1 MPSGTLR
8 IPQVIKHALNG
19 WKIVWISMVCWKIH
33 HFNQF
38 RSMIFREIIR
48 NLHVV
53 RGFPIAAMITRGC
66 HGEPRPTDRCLN
78 MTKQKLHI
86 DLYIF
91 NHIYTI
97 CTCAYMK
104 KNNTCRWPHMW
115 CMCLCFCALM
125 PSSDCHLYTTENSV
139 LRSARVRN
147 VSSSASKI

>member
-1 MPSGTLR
+1 MPSDTLR
-8 IPQVIKHALNG
+8 ILQVIKHALNG

-78 MTKQKLHI
+78 MIKQKLHI

-91 NHIYTI
+91 NHIYTM
-97 CTCAYMK
+97 CTCANMK
-104 KNNTCRWPHMW
+104 KNQHLSLTSHVMHVFVFLCTYAFKRLPLIYHWEFSFGKCTCEERI
-115 CMCLCFCALM
+115 
-125 PSSDCHLYTTENSV
+125 
-139 LRSARVRN
+139 
-147 VSSSASKI
+147 K